1 MESIIQLTTV
11 ARVHAERKGLLD
23 RLQGTKLDRW
33 IVAGDVIAFHDQ
45 RFIVRERR
53 IETAEDGEL
62 TRLVFVLDYPA
73 RSGG

>member
-23 RLQGTKLDRW
+23 RLQETKPDCW
-33 IVAGDVIAFHDQ
+33 VVAGDVIAFGDQ

-53 IETAEDGEL
+53 IEVAEDGAVS
-62 TRLVFVLDYPA
+62 RLVFVLDYPA